1 MGEAEH
7 GPEETELDGNGTTTD
22 NTTPQ
27 MPETQTYQSSEGG
40 DFSVAGG
47 SSGGGNVENSKAPS
61 QAEIAKQAGQKVSAA
76 PKPTTPAGGHGNNE
90 EIEAARE
97 VIKSLGDEL
106 NVIGGPTGSK

>member
-1 MGEAEH
+1 MTEGEHIPDEAEL
-7 GPEETELDGNGTTTD
+7 GGSETEVD
-22 NTTPQ
+22 NTNPQ
-27 MPETQTYQSSEGG
+27 MPDTRSYQSPEGG
-40 DFSVAGG
+40 GFSGAGG